1 MEIRTKFNVGD
12 KVYVIYYNTNEK
24 KYFIKEMKIYY
35 ITCYVEYDNIIKI
48 NYSIH
53 DLQWEN
59 DTDCVAEEYC
69 FSTKEEAIKECE
81 RRNAQK

>member
-1 MEIRTKFNVGD
+1 M
-12 KVYVIYYNTNEK
+12 KV
-24 KYFIKEMKIYY
+24 YY
-35 ITCYVEYDNIIKI
+35 ITCYVEHDNIIKV

-69 FSTKEEAIKECE
+69 FATIEQAKKECNKKNE
-81 RRNAQK
+81 Q

>member
-1 MEIRTKFNVGD
+1 MKIITKFNIGD
-12 KVYVIYYNTNEK
+12 KVYVIYYNANKK
-24 KYFIKEMKIYY
+24 KYFIKEMKVYY
-35 ITCYVEYDNIIKI
+35 ITCYVEHDNIIKV

-69 FSTKEEAIKECE
+69 FATIEQAKKECNKKNE
-81 RRNAQK
+81 Q